1 MPVTFAEDATGEE
14 AKAADEARVT
24 PDEKDGS
31 ARCET
36 VKKVATELAGPSEK
50 YQATAAT
57 ELCGLPDRCCA
68 PEKCCGGR
76 TPILSAEKRERRHR
90 VARWCLALGAVVAF
104 LGAAATLFKH
114 RERLFG
120 WSDAVVRQNGNM
132 FEDPKLFMTIK
143 FKPALVDC
151 RLLCGD
157 KSSRDLDWIT
167 RLNQP
172 LAVAEQCA
180 DDLSREDV
188 LNLFDDRDFAALFIN
203 NAFYRTF
210 GTANLTDEEW
220 IANTCDDKVMNR
232 LIQAKSITEAKYR
245 DPNCRFDAIGDKGE
259 LATACGGGFF
269 EYKPN
274 PV

>member
-1 MPVTFAEDATGEE
+1 MPVTFAEDAADATGEE
-14 AKAADEARVT
+14 AKAADDTRVT
-24 PDEKDGS
+24 PDEKDAS

-36 VKKVATELAGPSEK
+36 VKKVATELTKPPEK

-120 WSDAVVRQNGNM
+120 WSDAVVRQNGDM
-132 FEDPKLFMTIK
+132 FEDPKLFFTIK
-143 FKPALVDC
+143 FKPALVSC
-151 RLLCGD
+151 RLLCGKKD
-157 KSSRDLDWIT
+157 PSVDWFT
-167 RLNQP
+167 TLMTDP
-172 LAVAEQCA
+172 VDAYAECA

-188 LNLFDDRDFAALFIN
+188 LQLFDDRDFAAIFIN
-203 NAFYRTF
+203 DAFYDLF
-210 GTANLTDEEW
+210 
-220 IANTCDDKVMNR
+220 
-232 LIQAKSITEAKYR
+232 
-245 DPNCRFDAIGDKGE
+245 
-259 LATACGGGFF
+259 
-269 EYKPN
+269 
-274 PV
+274 